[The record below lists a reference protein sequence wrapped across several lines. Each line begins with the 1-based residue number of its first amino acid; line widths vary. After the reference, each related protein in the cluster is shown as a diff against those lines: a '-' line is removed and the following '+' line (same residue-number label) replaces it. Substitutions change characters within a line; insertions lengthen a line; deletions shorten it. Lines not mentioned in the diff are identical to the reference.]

1 MATATEKGLV
11 FDISLELEN
20 LKREA
25 EQACNI
31 LSGIGKNAQQQGK
44 VMDDAFTRMQ
54 DSVTTKVKHI
64 GAAMAGMFAAGQL
77 KGFASRVIEVRGA
90 FQQLSVAF
98 TTMLGDK
105 AKADQLLQEAAEF
118 AAKTPFE
125 LSDVA
130 GGTKQLLA
138 YGTAAEDVIGDI
150 EMLGNVASGLS
161 VPLNDMIY
169 LYGTLKAQG
178 TAYTMDIR
186 QFAGRGVPIY
196 QELAKVMGVSVKEV
210 NELVSAGKVGFPQV
224 QQAFRNMTSE
234 GGQFYNLMR
243 EQSKT
248 ITGQISN
255 LQDQISGMF
264 NEIGASSEGVINA
277 GLEGVSFLLE
287 HYEEIGKSLV
297 ALIALYGEYKAS
309 LIAVSA
315 YQKAMTATKHTEEAA
330 SLFQLLSAEQQA
342 MISKKNLS
350 KTSAEYYAMVSAE
363 AQNNVKAAQAALEK
377 ARIEVK
383 ASAQTVAAKKAEYVS
398 AQQLLSQKRAELAQ
412 ITATGTQ
419 KQVEV
424 AQRRLNAAETAKEAA
439 AKAYLNASYDLSV
452 KKVAV
457 ETAAKKANTVATQ
470 VNTAAQ
476 KAGAKASTLFAVV
489 QGKLVS
495 AFNKLKLAMLSNPFT
510 AILLAVT
517 ALSAGLYKLVTRQTE
532 AEKAQ
537 AKLNEA
543 IAEAASN
550 AAAETAQVDVL
561 FNRLQNA
568 TKGTQEYADAKQAI
582 IDKYGDYLDGMSEE
596 IKSLND
602 VAAAYE
608 VVKQKAQE
616 AANRQ
621 AISSVIQV
629 QTEIVGN
636 KRSETYDDIE
646 ELLAKYLGE
655 EKASEYMVKIKP
667 IIMSGESVEGNQDFR
682 NIGIEANH
690 ARSDLAS
697 LLNAMVGGKTALEKM
712 EAKISELREVE
723 AAANEAM
730 NKAYEKFGTETAETG
745 KTAEEEAARLVSVA
759 EKLEEARKKLAE
771 VNARISDIRLGKIQ
785 VEDPQ
790 AEIEGLMEQANQ
802 YKKTIEVLTGIKQ
815 GGGRKT
821 KKSVDT
827 DAMRAEMSRRVAEE
841 QQRLEYEAAQAEI
854 DTMDEGAARKLEQI
868 KLNHAMEL
876 AELRKNK
883 AEMLKNVQEYERKIW
898 EAENPD
904 WEEKGL
910 EFKPTTTKLP
920 KGMEDMYAGMEQS
933 MNDKFADDVRAL
945 QEDLVEEFGSY
956 EEKRYQLAEQWEKK
970 IAGLPAEYQPEARKQ
985 MENEL
990 FKLDSTYNEAY
1001 KKIFGNVSKMTK
1013 AQIEEAIK
1021 LGKEMMSKISFDTNP
1036 EEFKA
1041 LADAV
1046 EKLEDAQSSMMSEGW
1061 GSGWKNVILQ
1071 GMELLRLQ
1079 DRINEAKESGDK
1091 QLLESYKSEAN
1102 IVQGNL
1108 KKGLASTGATAFA
1121 NALGMAAESMQQ
1133 IADIAGDT
1141 ELGEKAGLISS
1152 FAQNLSA
1159 ASQGAASGGW
1169 IGAIVGG
1176 VTDIF
1181 NQIITGFA
1189 QANVYAAQFNESMDD
1204 FRKNLSMMQYE
1215 IDNSRYETLFGTN
1228 SLRKAIDAYHTAME
1242 ALDRYRELVQA
1253 PMDKPQTG
1261 WLGFGVDVGDV
1272 FGGWEAYIRG
1282 LNKLQGL
1289 QIKTKDY
1296 NGFLNAFGRD
1306 DEYKSLFDLAP
1317 ELWGG
1322 DINGEFNV
1330 EAAKELLETNEK
1342 ITGENRRQIEEAIE
1356 LKEAYDEALQSA
1368 KDYISDITGNLAE
1381 SAAQAVENS
1390 ILNGTDAWDEFEQ
1403 AGLEAI
1409 AAIGRQMV
1417 MNKML
1422 ETYFSKYEDD
1432 MLKALESDDPEEV
1445 AAGLAGILG
1454 QAIQGMPAILD
1465 AMGMT
1470 LEQFYAQMEQY
1481 GIDMDALS
1489 ESQRQAA
1496 QKGIAAASQ
1505 DSIDELNGRFT
1516 AIQGHTYQINEK
1528 VKIILGYA
1536 GQQVSI
1542 LSQIEENTR
1551 SLREIKTN
1559 IGRMQSDVGS
1569 MSLRG
1574 VPIQKL

>member
-1 MATATEKGLV
+1 MATSTEKGLV
-11 FDISLELEN
+11 FDISLELET

-25 EQACNI
+25 EQASNI
-31 LSGIGKNAQQQGK
+31 LSGIGRNAQQQGK
-44 VMDDAFTRMQ
+44 VMDDAFTQMQ
-54 DSVTTKVKHI
+54 DSVTKKVRNI

-105 AKADQLLQEAAEF
+105 AKADQLLQEAADF

-130 GGTKQLLA
+130 GGAKQLLA

-264 NEIGASSEGVINA
+264 NKIGASSEGVINA

-342 MISKKNLS
+342 MISKQNLS
-350 KTSAEYYAMVSAE
+350 KTSAEYYAVVSAE

-383 ASAQTVAAKKAEYVS
+383 ASAQTVAAKKAEYIS
-398 AQQLLSQKRAELAQ
+398 AQQLLSQKKAELAQ
-412 ITATGTQ
+412 VTATGTQ
-419 KQVEV
+419 KQVEA
-424 AQRRLNAAETAKEAA
+424 AQRRVNAAEIKKEAA
-439 AKAYLNASYDLSV
+439 AKAYLNASYDLSA

-476 KAGAKASTLFAVV
+476 KAGAKAATLFAVV
-489 QGKLVS
+489 QGKLVA

-517 ALSAGLYKLVTRQTE
+517 ALGAGIYKLVTRQTE

-537 AKLNEA
+537 KKLNEA
-543 IAEAASN
+543 IADASAN
-550 AAAETAQVDVL
+550 AAAEAMQVDVL
-561 FNRLQNA
+561 FGRLQNA
-568 TKGTQEYADAKQAI
+568 TKGTQEYAEAKQSI
-582 IDKYGDYLDGMSEE
+582 IDKYGSYLDGMDEE

-646 ELLAKYLGE
+646 ELLSKYLGE

-667 IIMSGESVEGNQDFR
+667 IIMSGESAEGNQDFR

-723 AAANEAM
+723 AAANETM

-759 EKLEEARKKLAE
+759 EQLEEARKRLAE
-771 VNARISDIRLGKIQ
+771 VNAAISDIRTGMIQ
-785 VEDPQ
+785 VEDPE
-790 AEIEGLMEQANQ
+790 AEISGLMEQADK
-802 YKKTIEVLTGIKQ
+802 YRKTIEILTGIKQ
-815 GGGRKT
+815 SGSGRKSKHDYTDEIDDIKRQLEEREAEELSALESSARDLSEAKIKADEAAAAKERAFRQSQSALSLADTLSIMKRNTQAELKQNEADLKQELDQIEKEYEEKIRLREELAKKEYLQANPGKTEKDYRAQKQEVKLSEDDEKEKQQRITTVKLQYEAQAQQIQDQGTTDQYAEALKRYQDYGQQYLRMTQQLMQQKQAIESSYGAGSEESQSFDTYAQQALTEIGSYIGVQDEMFGGWMQQVVTMGLNQVLTQLQTAKEQLSVAMANSGGDTSQTAKLQAKINLLEQQIQNLTKKGGLKTDNLKSAAKVLDNVTDAVMGVVDGFENMDESTKAIFDGIGQVSSLTSQMISSIANLVQMSTSSMMGTAMAAATAMQTVEKASVILTIISLALQIIQAIINAVANAKAAKKEKEIQRIQKQVDSLEDSYDDLSDAIDKSYGAT
-821 KKSVDT
+821 KKSLIL
-827 DAMRAEMSRRVAEE
+827 E
-841 QQRLEYEAAQAEI
+841 QQRN
-854 DTMDEGAARKLEQI
+854 LEQQKALI
-868 KLNHAMEL
+868 EQQKQLEAEKGKKADEDKL
-876 AELRKNK
+876 
-883 AEMLKNVQEYERKIW
+883 QEYEDKIEEINDQIAEIPEQAAEAIMGQSVQDAIESFADAYMSAW
-898 EAENPD
+898 EAGGDKADIKEAAKEMIKTAALQIIRDSPAMTKAVEDFYNTVMQAMEDGIIDDTEASLINRLTEDIMNGDVIPEGLENLD
-904 WEEKGL
+904 VFKNQGDRSASEKGL
-910 EFKPTTTKLP
+910 E
-920 KGMEDMYAGMEQS
+920 S
-933 MNDKFADDVRAL
+933 
-945 QEDLVEEFGSY
+945 
-956 EEKRYQLAEQWEKK
+956 
-970 IAGLPAEYQPEARKQ
+970 
-985 MENEL
+985 
-990 FKLDSTYNEAY
+990 
-1001 KKIFGNVSKMTK
+1001 
-1013 AQIEEAIK
+1013 
-1021 LGKEMMSKISFDTNP
+1021 
-1036 EEFKA
+1036 
-1041 LADAV
+1041 
-1046 EKLEDAQSSMMSEGW
+1046 
-1061 GSGWKNVILQ
+1061 
-1071 GMELLRLQ
+1071 
-1079 DRINEAKESGDK
+1079 
-1091 QLLESYKSEAN
+1091 
-1102 IVQGNL
+1102 
-1108 KKGLASTGATAFA
+1108 
-1121 NALGMAAESMQQ
+1121 
-1133 IADIAGDT
+1133 
-1141 ELGEKAGLISS
+1141 
-1152 FAQNLSA
+1152 
-1159 ASQGAASGGW
+1159 
-1169 IGAIVGG
+1169 
-1176 VTDIF
+1176 
-1181 NQIITGFA
+1181 
-1189 QANVYAAQFNESMDD
+1189 
-1204 FRKNLSMMQYE
+1204 
-1215 IDNSRYETLFGTN
+1215 
-1228 SLRKAIDAYHTAME
+1228 
-1242 ALDRYRELVQA
+1242 
-1253 PMDKPQTG
+1253 
-1261 WLGFGVDVGDV
+1261 
-1272 FGGWEAYIRG
+1272 
-1282 LNKLQGL
+1282 
-1289 QIKTKDY
+1289 
-1296 NGFLNAFGRD
+1296 
-1306 DEYKSLFDLAP
+1306 
-1317 ELWGG
+1317 
-1322 DINGEFNV
+1322 
-1330 EAAKELLETNEK
+1330 
-1342 ITGENRRQIEEAIE
+1342 
-1356 LKEAYDEALQSA
+1356 
-1368 KDYISDITGNLAE
+1368 
-1381 SAAQAVENS
+1381 
-1390 ILNGTDAWDEFEQ
+1390 
-1403 AGLEAI
+1403 
-1409 AAIGRQMV
+1409 
-1417 MNKML
+1417 
-1422 ETYFSKYEDD
+1422 
-1432 MLKALESDDPEEV
+1432 
-1445 AAGLAGILG
+1445 
-1454 QAIQGMPAILD
+1454 
-1465 AMGMT
+1465 
-1470 LEQFYAQMEQY
+1470 
-1481 GIDMDALS
+1481 
-1489 ESQRQAA
+1489 
-1496 QKGIAAASQ
+1496 ASQ

-1516 AIQGHTYQINEK
+1516 AIQSHTYQINDN
-1528 VKIILGYA
+1528 VKLIVGYA
-1536 GQQVSI
+1536 SQQLSI
-1542 LSQIEENTR
+1542 LAQIEENTR
-1551 SLREIKTN
+1551 MLNSIGSDIVAVRSGINDMN
-1559 IGRMQSDVGS
+1559 IH
-1569 MSLRG
+1569 G
-1574 VPIQKL
+1574 VAIQKL